1 MIIKTFL
8 TIFAELSIKEKSEM
22 KTRHYIL
29 IALALLSTASYAQ
42 RRKPVAKKPVATVK
56 TNSELASMTPHAKA
70 LYEDMLPNTQRVF
83 VIDSTIVDCDKVL
96 SAIPL
101 PKAYGTYVDYDT
113 FFDKQTGSKQQVF
126 VNGFGNRCYYT
137 ELGTDSITRL
147 YMCDRL
153 GDGWGTPRPV
163 KEVNDDFTD
172 ISYPYMSSDGQTLY
186 FSGVSKTEGL
196 GRRDIYMTKY
206 DAEEGVFM
214 PAENI
219 GLPFNSVA
227 DDYAFVVADADR
239 MAWFASTRRQPEGKA
254 CVYAFVPSEQRSN
267 YSMDELGR
275 NRTIDLASIKSI
287 SDTWTNSNLR
297 TQAMAQLNKLRD
309 NAGKAVAE
317 KDIIYFVVDDSHTYT
332 NINQFRSNDTRRA
345 YYDIVR
351 QKNDL
356 RSTRN
361 KIETLRAQY
370 HNADESGRAS
380 IGAHIANLEK
390 QELDTR
396 ASIKKAKQD
405 LRRKESSLLKN
416 R

>member
-56 TNSELASMTPHAKA
+56 TNSELASMPPHAKA

-113 FFDKQTGSKQQVF
+113 FFGKQTGSKQQVF
-126 VNGFGNRCYYT
+126 VNGFSNKCYYT

-163 KEVNDDFTD
+163 KEINNEFTD
-172 ISYPYMSSDGQTLY
+172 ISYPYMSSDGLTLY

-196 GRRDIYMTKY
+196 GRCDIYMTKY
-206 DAEEGVFM
+206 DAEAGVFM
-214 PAENI
+214 SAENI

-227 DDYAFVVADADR
+227 DDYAYIVADADR
-239 MAWFASTRRQPEGKA
+239 MAWFASTRRQPKGKA

-267 YSMDELGR
+267 YNIDELGR
-275 NRTIDLASIKSI
+275 NRTIELASLMSI
-287 SDTWTNSNLR
+287 NETWSSPQNR
-297 TQAMAQLNKLRD
+297 DKAMVQLNKLRA

-317 KDIIYFVVDDSHTYT
+317 NDIILFVVDDKHTYT
-332 NINQFRSNDTRRA
+332 NINQFASDATRRA

-351 QKNDL
+351 QNNDL
-356 RSTRN
+356 RSIRN
-361 KIETLRAQY
+361 KIETLRVQY
-370 HNADESGRAS
+370 HNATESGRTS
-380 IGAHIANLEK
+380 IGARIANLEK
-390 QELDTR
+390 EELDTR
-396 ASIKKAKQD
+396 AAIKRAEQD

-416 R
+416 